1 MGTIL
6 SLQEK
11 FIIKEVTYETGD
23 YFVKATCDIL
33 SKGKK
38 IETEILI
45 SHTDLNRI
53 IAKIMSNGFEFEV
66 KHVNTLS
73 FEDGTSIVDYL
84 FENVF
89 GEQIIHENFEFE
101 QGVKQIRA

>member
-6 SLQEK
+6 TLQDK
-11 FIIKEVTYETGD
+11 FIIKEVTYEAGD

-33 SKGKK
+33 SKGKTY
-38 IETEILI
+38 ETEIVI

-66 KHVNTLS
+66 RHVNTLA
-73 FEDGTSIVDYL
+73 FEDGTSIIDYS

-89 GEQIIHENFEFE
+89 GEQIILEDFEFA

>member
-6 SLQEK
+6 TLQEK
-11 FIIKEVTYETGD
+11 FIIKEVTYEAGD
-23 YFVKATCDIL
+23 YFVKAKCDII

-38 IETEILI
+38 IETEIVI

-66 KHVNTLS
+66 RHVNTLA
-73 FEDGTSIVDYL
+73 FEDGTLIIDYS

-89 GEQIIHENFEFE
+89 GEQIILENFEFA

>member
-1 MGTIL
+1 MGAIL

-11 FIIKEVTYETGD
+11 FIIKEVTYEAGD

-33 SKGKK
+33 SKGKR

-53 IAKIMSNGFEFEV
+53 IAKIMSNGYEFEV
-66 KHVNTLS
+66 QHVNTLA
-73 FEDGTSIVDYL
+73 FEDGTSIIDYS

-89 GEQIIHENFEFE
+89 GDQIVLENFEFA